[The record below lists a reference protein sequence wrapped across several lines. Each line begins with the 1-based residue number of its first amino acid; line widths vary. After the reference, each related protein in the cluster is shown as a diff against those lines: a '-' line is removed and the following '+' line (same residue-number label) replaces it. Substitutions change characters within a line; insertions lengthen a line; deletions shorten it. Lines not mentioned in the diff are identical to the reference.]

1 MGVWAITGASRG
13 LGRALGE
20 ALVAAGHHVIAL
32 ARSVDD
38 TEAWSTATQGSGAA
52 VVPLHLDLAD
62 GASITDAATHL
73 LAHPLVAEHGL
84 SGLVHNA
91 GDVRPVGSMSD
102 VDDAAW
108 ARSMQVNL
116 VGVQQFTRSVWP
128 AMLHGGCRVVT
139 ISSGASLRPIHGW
152 SAYCVAK
159 AGLDMW
165 ARMLAVEGAD
175 LGIEAVAVAPG
186 VVDTAMQATIRGAGP
201 EGFPSHAD
209 FVGLHHEGHLVP
221 PDDVAERLL
230 PVLLDGARFPSGQR
244 FDVREL

>member
-20 ALVAAGHHVIAL
+20 ALVDAGHHVIAL
-32 ARSVDD
+32 ARTVND
-38 TEAWSTATQGSGAA
+38 TEAWSTAKQGSGVA
-52 VVPLHLDLAD
+52 VVPIHLDLND
-62 GASITDAATHL
+62 VASIADAASNL
-73 LAHPLVAEHGL
+73 LAHPVVVEHGL

-91 GDVRPVGSMSD
+91 GDVSPVGSMSE
-102 VDDAAW
+102 VDDAEW

-116 VGVQQFTRSVWP
+116 VGVQQFTRAVWP
-128 AMLHGGCRVVT
+128 AMVRGGCRVVT

-175 LGIEAVAVAPG
+175 VGIEAVAVAPG
-186 VVDTAMQATIRGAGP
+186 IVDTAMQATIRGAGP

-209 FVGLHHEGHLVP
+209 FVGLHNEGHLVP

-230 PVLLDGARFPSGQR
+230 PVLLDGVRFPSGQR